1 MPFSK
6 SIFFTSSLLS
16 ARSGLGIALAALLA
30 TPLSASAATL
40 SLPDDATVGVE
51 LVEAISFADGENRR
65 EGILLRPA
73 DISQASHTLPEYCV
87 IVGDAQ
93 RDDDR
98 VRITTHDVT
107 CIETDDADS
116 SIFSG
121 ELDASVYG
129 GDGQYGLS
137 CNGAACKLASGHA
150 LTLTLTEPLDITEQD
165 NPSARI
171 NEKRRQANGEGVANP
186 IPAERPDPEAGNE

>member
-1 MPFSK
+1 MPLIKTSV
-6 SIFFTSSLLS
+6 SSSLP
-16 ARSGLGIALAALLA
+16 RSGLRAMMIALLA
-30 TPLSASAATL
+30 TPLSVSAATL
-40 SLPDDATVGVE
+40 SLPEDATVGVE
-51 LVEAISFADGENRR
+51 IVDAISFADGQSRQ

-73 DISQASHTLPEYCV
+73 EISQASDSLPEYCV

-93 RDDDR
+93 RDDMR

-121 ELDASVYG
+121 EIDAAVYG
-129 GDGQYGLS
+129 ADGNYGLS
-137 CNGAACKLASGHA
+137 CSDTTCKLASGHA
-150 LTLTLTEPLDITEQD
+150 FTLTLNAPLEITEQD

-171 NEKRRQANGEGVANP
+171 NEKRRQTDGEGVANP
-186 IPAERPDPEAGNE
+186 IPADRPDPEASNE